1 LDSRTLLLGSSVK
14 DILKRTEGKRKGIDF
29 KLYTTNP
36 NDKDKQTVM
45 NFLSSM
51 DNPDPVS
58 KKDKDDV
65 DRLLAESLDRIILS
79 DRVRSCNDYF
89 KVNIKKDFG
98 NSMSITYS

>member
-1 LDSRTLLLGSSVK
+1 
-14 DILKRTEGKRKGIDF
+14 
-29 KLYTTNP
+29 
-36 NDKDKQTVM
+36 M

>member
-1 LDSRTLLLGSSVK
+1 M
-14 DILKRTEGKRKGIDF
+14 DF

-51 DNPDPVS
+51 DNPNDVY

-65 DRLLAESLDRIILS
+65 DRLLAESLDKTILS

-89 KVNIKKDFG
+89 KVNNKKDFG